1 MKQRCIDKG
10 PYGPFFIASAY
21 YASSREILVVS
32 GEFKEWKP
40 EVKRDRNIWEFQ
52 RGYKVNDAGRHENN
66 DQFNAFQ
73 LYLNGKRSYEA
84 VAEERGGKAE
94 TVSQWAKR
102 YNWDKRCAA
111 WDTKQMAITMR
122 EANKIERR
130 RQRQSIE
137 EYRQANEAQAKMMM
151 ETSADL
157 MAIIQKRIIKAE
169 AEGEDIPMGLISGLM
184 RAAANIS
191 DSGRQSWATALGV
204 GQLMEVVDQEL
215 EEVQVEILNEE
226 EDEAYDIP
234 LDE

>member
-1 MKQRCIDKG
+1 
-10 PYGPFFIASAY
+10 
-21 YASSREILVVS
+21 VS
-32 GEFKEWKP
+32 GEFKEYKR

-122 EANKIERR
+122 EANKIERK

-215 EEVQVEILNEE
+215 EEVQVEILNED

>member
-1 MKQRCIDKG
+1 M
-10 PYGPFFIASAY
+10 
-21 YASSREILVVS
+21 SSD
-32 GEFKEWKP
+32 FKEWKP
-40 EVKRDRNIWEFQ
+40 EVKRDRNTWEFQ

-73 LYLNGKRSYEA
+73 LYLHGKRSLTA
-84 VAEERGGKAE
+84 VCEERGGKIE
-94 TVSQWAKR
+94 TVSQWAKK
-102 YNWDKRCAA
+102 YNWDKRAAA
-111 WDTKQMAITMR
+111 WDTKNMAITMR

-130 RQRQSIE
+130 RQRESIE
-137 EYRQANEAQAKMMM
+137 EYRQANEEQAKMMM

-204 GQLMEVVDQEL
+204 GQLMQVVDQEL
-215 EEVQVEILNEE
+215 EEVQVEIMDEAD
-226 EDEAYDIP
+226 DEAYDIP

>member
-1 MKQRCIDKG
+1 M
-10 PYGPFFIASAY
+10 
-21 YASSREILVVS
+21 S
-32 GEFKEWKP
+32 GEWKEWKP
-40 EVKRDRNIWEFQ
+40 DVKRDRNIWEFQ

-73 LYLNGKRSYEA
+73 IYLHGKRSLTA
-84 VAEERGGKAE
+84 VCEERGGKIE

-102 YNWDKRCAA
+102 YNWDRRAAA
-111 WDTKQMAITMR
+111 WDTKNMAITMR
-122 EANKIERR
+122 EANKMERK
-130 RQRQSIE
+130 RQRESIE

-169 AEGEDIPMGLISGLM
+169 AEGENIPLGLISGLM

-204 GQLMEVVDQEL
+204 GQLMTVVDQEL
-215 EEVQVEILNEE
+215 EEVQVEIMDES

>member
-1 MKQRCIDKG
+1 MADSEQK
-10 PYGPFFIASAY
+10 
-21 YASSREILVVS
+21 
-32 GEFKEWKP
+32 EFKEWKP

-52 RGYKVNDAGRHENN
+52 RGYHVYAAGQHENN

-73 LYLNGKRSYEA
+73 LFLHGKRSLSA
-84 VAEERGGKAE
+84 VADEGGHATE
-94 TVSQWAKR
+94 SVSKWAKK
-102 YNWDKRCAA
+102 YNWEKRCAA
-111 WDTKQMAITMR
+111 YDSKKMALAMR

-130 RQRQSIE
+130 RQRDSIE
-137 EYRQANEAQAKMMM
+137 EYRKANEEQAKMMM

-204 GQLMEVVDQEL
+204 GQLMTVVDQEL
-215 EEVQVEILNEE
+215 EEVQVEIMDESQ
-226 EDEAYDIP
+226 DEAYDIP
-234 LDE
+234 IEE

>member
-1 MKQRCIDKG
+1 M
-10 PYGPFFIASAY
+10 
-21 YASSREILVVS
+21 S

-52 RGYKVNDAGRHENN
+52 RGYHVYAAGQHESN

-73 LYLNGKRSYEA
+73 IYLHGKRSYEA

-94 TVSQWAKR
+94 TVSKWAKKYQWER
-102 YNWDKRCAA
+102 RAAA
-111 WDTKQMAITMR
+111 WDTKNMAITMR
-122 EANKIERR
+122 EANKLERK
-130 RQRQSIE
+130 RQRESIE
-137 EYRQANEAQAKMMM
+137 EYRKANEEQAKMMM

-204 GQLMEVVDQEL
+204 GQLMQVVDQEL
-215 EEVQVEILNEE
+215 EEVQVEVINEE
-226 EDEAYDIP
+226 DDEAYDIP
-234 LDE
+234 IED

>member
-1 MKQRCIDKG
+1 M
-10 PYGPFFIASAY
+10 A
-21 YASSREILVVS
+21 

-40 EVKRDRNIWEFQ
+40 EVKRDRKIWEFQ
-52 RGYKVNDAGRHENN
+52 RGYHVYAAGKHENN

-73 LYLNGKRSYEA
+73 AFLHGKRSYEA
-84 VAEERGGKAE
+84 VPEETGHSADAI
-94 TVSQWAKR
+94 SQWAKKYEWER
-102 YNWDKRCAA
+102 RAA
-111 WDTKQMAITMR
+111 SWETKEMAITMR
-122 EANKIERR
+122 EANKLERK
-130 RQRQSIE
+130 RQRDSIE
-137 EYRQANEAQAKMMM
+137 EYRKANEDQAKMMM

-204 GQLMEVVDQEL
+204 GQLMAVVDQEL
-215 EEVQVEILNEE
+215 EEVQVEIINEE

>member
-1 MKQRCIDKG
+1 M
-10 PYGPFFIASAY
+10 
-21 YASSREILVVS
+21 S
-32 GEFKEWKP
+32 GEWKEWKP

-73 LYLNGKRSYEA
+73 LYLHGKRSYEA

-122 EANKIERR
+122 EANKIERK

-215 EEVQVEILNEE
+215 EEVQVEILNED